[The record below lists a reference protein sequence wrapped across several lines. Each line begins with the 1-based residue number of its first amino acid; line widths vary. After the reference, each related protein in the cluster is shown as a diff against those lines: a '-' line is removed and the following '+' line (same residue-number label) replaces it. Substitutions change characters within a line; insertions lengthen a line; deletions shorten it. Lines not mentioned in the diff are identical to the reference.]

1 MDQFCPPPPG
11 RCGKFHTFSIFLL
24 NPSLGVLRAAGSE
37 VPPVEVSLGEDVG
50 CSEAPTWQPGPHL
63 GHERSHRHDNPWTW
77 ATPHQ
82 YNYTQS
88 RLVSFLSFWFSL
100 SPARCCSVQS
110 EVEGTLALQD
120 LQKAGLYSY
129 REWRK
134 YLTSSWNVDWTL
146 LSSST
151 LTIPRFLIPVAPCC
165 VNSWVFT
172 GAQFYEE
179 KSKNK
184 TMRWFP
190 AEMWHVSER
199 IWELYHAIWIRT
211 DIRDIRSSSFV
222 IWNHKKFKLQCAAV
236 KH

>member
-1 MDQFCPPPPG
+1 MTIPEPEQLHINIFINKVASPLTWVSD
-11 RCGKFHTFSIFLL
+11 FHYLRRGVVVLKVKWRELL
-24 NPSLGVLRAAGSE
+24 LCKTYRGQ
-37 VPPVEVSLGEDVG
+37 D
-50 CSEAPTWQPGPHL
+50 
-63 GHERSHRHDNPWTW
+63 
-77 ATPHQ
+77 
-82 YNYTQS
+82 
-88 RLVSFLSFWFSL
+88 F
-100 SPARCCSVQS
+100 
-110 EVEGTLALQD
+110 TL
-120 LQKAGLYSY
+120 

-184 TMRWFP
+184 TVRWFP

-222 IWNHKKFKLQCAAV
+222 IWNHKIFKLQCSAV